1 MNKRDS
7 LLEAY
12 LKRGFSRRSFLKGCV
27 ALTSLMGLSTDM
39 LSKVVEAAETK
50 PLPVVIWIH
59 GHECTGCDESFIR
72 SAAPLASDVVLTSIA
87 LEYDHL
93 LSAACGA
100 PFEAHLDETIQ
111 KYNGQYILAVE
122 GAIATKDNGVYCMSG
137 GHTFTHLLSKAA
149 KGAAA
154 IIAYGSCA
162 AYGGIQAAKP
172 NPTGSEGV
180 REFQPSVFLGAP
192 DNQILREARDV
203 NGEERREVVIVRY
216 VIPLGHRVQ
225 AVARGTVPPLD
236 GDGRPKQFF
245 GNRIHD
251 TCYRRPF
258 FDAGMFAETY
268 DDAGS
273 RAGYCL
279 YKLGCRGPE
288 TYNSCGN
295 LRWWQGMSYP
305 IQSGAAC
312 IGCSNRNFWDETP
325 FSGRLPKY
333 DKLGDADKI
342 GVGLGVLTAAGVG
355 AHAVASIIQ
364 RNQRDDLT
372 EEEHKD
378 R

>member
-1 MNKRDS
+1 MDKRES
-7 LLEAY
+7 LWEAY

-72 SAAPLASDVVLTSIA
+72 SASPLASDVVLTSIA

-93 LSAACGA
+93 LSAACGE

-122 GAIATKDNGVYCMSG
+122 GAVSTKDSGVFCMSG
-137 GHTFTHLLSKAA
+137 GHTFTHLLAKAA

-162 AYGGIQAAKP
+162 AYGGIQAASP
-172 NPTGSEGV
+172 NPTGSAGIDRFVGGKPVVNVPGCPPIPEVMTGV
-180 REFQPSVFLGAP
+180 VM
-192 DNQILREARDV
+192 
-203 NGEERREVVIVRY
+203 
-216 VIPLGHRVQ
+216 H
-225 AVARGTVPPLD
+225 VALFGNIPPLD
-236 GDGRPKQFF
+236 GDGRPKQFY

-268 DDAGS
+268 DDAAS
-273 RAGYCL
+273 RAGWCL

-325 FSGRLPKY
+325 FTARLPQHGKI
-333 DKLGDADKI
+333 GDADKI

-355 AHAVASIIQ
+355 AHAVASVIQ
-364 RNQRDDLT
+364 RNQRDNLL

-378 R
+378 